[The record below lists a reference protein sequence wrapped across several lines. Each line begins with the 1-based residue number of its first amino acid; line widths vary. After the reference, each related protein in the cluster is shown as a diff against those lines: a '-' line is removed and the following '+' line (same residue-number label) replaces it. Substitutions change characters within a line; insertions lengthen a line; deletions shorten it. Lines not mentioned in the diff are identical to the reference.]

1 MTIFVDWDYSSFH
14 SPRLFHHLAQ
24 NQKMTRTHITIVMV
38 ALFMVLLV
46 LFRSLLLLVA
56 VVVVI
61 ERRAQQSNNNRRVLL
76 SLVTSYPFDYRGSND
91 YRDPDYES
99 ISTFLTSDI
108 YDDIFRP
115 LWKQTHLTCPQAL
128 STRNSPVVRVQQVYL
143 TLAAECQLW
152 KYLCIMIHNCKCPQV
167 SQTYSI
173 LVLLPLSIK
182 KKHCASYIIG
192 LACSTYRKTTSVQT
206 QAHLT

>member
-1 MTIFVDWDYSSFH
+1 
-14 SPRLFHHLAQ
+14 
-24 NQKMTRTHITIVMV
+24 MV

-91 YRDPDYES
+91 YRDSDYES

-108 YDDIFRP
+108 YDDIFHP
-115 LWKQTHLTCPQAL
+115 L
-128 STRNSPVVRVQQVYL
+128 
-143 TLAAECQLW
+143 
-152 KYLCIMIHNCKCPQV
+152 
-167 SQTYSI
+167 
-173 LVLLPLSIK
+173 
-182 KKHCASYIIG
+182 
-192 LACSTYRKTTSVQT
+192 
-206 QAHLT
+206 